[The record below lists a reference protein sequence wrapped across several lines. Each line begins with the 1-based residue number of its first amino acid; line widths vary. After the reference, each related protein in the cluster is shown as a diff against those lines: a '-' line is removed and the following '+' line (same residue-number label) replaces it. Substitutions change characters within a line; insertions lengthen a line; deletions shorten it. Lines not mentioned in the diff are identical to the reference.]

1 MIAARTRDPD
11 KRREPLASGSS
22 AQYGNSGNR
31 IVAHQPTDSQERR
44 CVATA
49 GKALAVWL
57 YCIDARSLSAP
68 RAAFARHPEWV
79 SA

>member
-1 MIAARTRDPD
+1 MRHPTKESAGAAPGGFP
-11 KRREPLASGSS
+11 ES
-22 AQYGNSGNR
+22 
-31 IVAHQPTDSQERR
+31 VHQATQSVPQT
-44 CVATA
+44 ATA

-57 YCIDARSLSAP
+57 YCIDARSLTAT